1 MEIGDGLFKGD
12 PLDLS
17 PSFDIINHNLV
28 NNWEE
33 KLKSRN
39 SSYTKTMSENVNL
52 DDYNLSFEYEKT
64 IINDCMRTR
73 VNERFNYPDFEE
85 NLKKLL
91 IYYCKLNNIEYKQG
105 INEILGPFLLLRIKI
120 NISIARIFN
129 LFSWFID
136 NFLTNYYY
144 DSQLYAF
151 RSSLSLLT
159 LLLKYHDPELFILFE
174 NNSITPQMYAT
185 NWLLTT
191 YANKNR
197 LDIVYNLWNI
207 LIEEND
213 ELYLHCLVIAFLK
226 FHRKQFLECDFSTVP
241 LIFSKLKITTREEL
255 SEILILANKIKKTTP
270 YTFRVLVNTLEI
282 FKPRSINLK
291 EKYEQFNTEEM
302 LAFPIL
308 PGEILYNLY
317 KDEIKC
323 VDEKCKNFTVL
334 KNKNYNPENECFYC
348 KNKISLDNLSY
359 LIIDLRINSDSLLKE
374 SLLAEG
380 TLKNLNSDFISQE
393 ELIKDNIGEIILEKI
408 KDKNNMHFI
417 LLANDTSYFN
427 EYERKFYQIK
437 KQDKANYSI
446 TLQNCLSNLKKELN
460 EKSVSSF
467 VKEDKTH
474 QKRIQLKEYE
484 NIKNIIQ
491 SLIENKI
498 TYISY
503 LYGGYKK
510 LHDLCLILG
519 LEILN
524 HNIKECLLCNEKK
537 NPKKQDLY
545 YKRHNQKETTNLTYN
560 PVKNKENIELNKNDN
575 YTQAIDQISV
585 EEMNKY
591 LTDPKNTIF
600 HCLLLWHNM
609 NQYHDKIILII
620 SDDVIKIFKMVIN
633 DGSVAF
639 DVLES
644 INSIYIKELKRDK
657 NIFNLFYVINEKYH
671 DVKIDIFTDADG
683 NSFNEIVSNLI
694 SKK

>member
-1 MEIGDGLFKGD
+1 MEKGDGLFEGD

-17 PSFDIINHNLV
+17 PSFDLISHNLI

-33 KLKSRN
+33 KLKLKN
-39 SSYTKTMSENVNL
+39 IYTKTISEDINI
-52 DDYNLSFEYEKT
+52 DDYNLSFEYENT
-64 IINDCMRTR
+64 VINDCVRTR

-144 DSQLYAF
+144 DSELYAF

-159 LLLKYHDPELFILFE
+159 LLLKYHDPELYVLFD
-174 NNSITPQMYAT
+174 NTSITPQMYAT
-185 NWLLTT
+185 NWFLTT

-213 ELYLHCLVIAFLK
+213 QLYLHYIVIAFLK
-226 FHRKQFLECDFSTVP
+226 YHKEKFLKCDFSTVP
-241 LIFSKLKITTREEL
+241 LIFSKLKIISREEL
-255 SEILILANKIKKTTP
+255 SEILILANNIKKQTP
-270 YTFRVLVNTLEI
+270 YSFRVLVNTLEI
-282 FKPRSINLK
+282 FKPRSINIK
-291 EKYEQFNTEEM
+291 EKYEQFNFEEM
-302 LAFPIL
+302 LSFPIL

-317 KDEIKC
+317 KDKIKC
-323 VDEKCKNFTVL
+323 IDENCKNFSVK
-334 KNKNYNPENECFYC
+334 KNKNYNPENECYYC

-359 LIIDLRINSDSLLKE
+359 LTIDLRINSDSLLKDR
-374 SLLAEG
+374 LLAEG
-380 TLKNLNSDFISQE
+380 TLKNLKSDFISQE
-393 ELIKDNIGEIILEKI
+393 DLIKDDIGDIILEKV
-408 KDKNNMHFI
+408 KDKNIHII
-417 LLANDTSYFN
+417 LLTNDTSYFN

-437 KQDKANYSI
+437 NQDKTNYAL
-446 TLQNCLSNLKKELN
+446 TLQNYLTNLKKELN
-460 EKSVSSF
+460 EKLVSSF
-467 VKEDKTH
+467 VKEDKSH

-491 SLIENKI
+491 TLIDNKI

-503 LYGGYKK
+503 VYGGYKK
-510 LHDLCLILG
+510 LHDICLILG

-524 HNIKECLLCNEKK
+524 HNKKECILCNEIKY
-537 NPKKQDLY
+537 PKKQDLY
-545 YKRHNQKETTNLTYN
+545 YKRHNQKGTTNLTYN
-560 PVKNKENIELNKNDN
+560 PVKNKENIELNQNDN
-575 YTQAIDQISV
+575 YTQAIAQISV

-620 SDDVIKIFKMVIN
+620 SDNIIKIFKMVIKE
-633 DGSVAF
+633 GSVVF

-644 INSIYIKELKRDK
+644 INYIYIKELKRDK
-657 NIFNLFYVINEKYH
+657 NVFNLYYTINEKYH

-683 NSFNEIVSNLI
+683 NNFNDIITNLMF
-694 SKK
+694 KK